1 MRYITSILPI
11 MPVAIL
17 ITAVVYACI
26 YMLLKKK
33 RPKPSKAG
41 MLAEFVL
48 LGWLVMFIYVT
59 QVMSFG
65 NGLGDRMN
73 LVPLRQFVIAFR
85 YGSNNAGGVWQFLLN
100 IIMFVPLGLLL
111 PVVFKKMRS
120 WRAVFAVSFALSL
133 ATELLQLISYRGTDI
148 DDVIANTL
156 GGLCGFALYVLIV
169 GLAHI
174 LCQRRQRSPE
184 NPKTKEA
191 HETQEGP
198 GNQEVHENLESLE
211 SSEAHENPN
220 GHESPENPKD
230 ITIPKYRS
238 KLITAVV
245 LLALV
250 TGSFVAL
257 KFCDGS
263 SKYGNL
269 YYGHLIPSEVEIK
282 ATLDDTQTK
291 RAVYKYKEQ
300 ISLSDLEAKLQALTG
315 FEGDWVEN
323 RSDETYYSLIDDG
336 KAIFINSYN
345 TWGVYYEYGETKETT
360 SPEID
365 KTLALQKAWSYLES
379 FGIKGTDVEY
389 APENTSEYGDDNY
402 YFDFTAISDASSEF
416 AKDDAKTDANDDT
429 NENAKTRAYGDVLL
443 ALGKDGRL
451 ISITDNRI
459 WCEYVEDVQCISM
472 SESIEV
478 AQDVGCG
485 DWQGKAVVESVEPS
499 YSFISETGYLIPTWM
514 IKGYLTSSSQTLQWR
529 PQIDAIK

>member
-41 MLAEFVL
+41 VLAEFVL

-156 GGLCGFALYVLIV
+156 GGLCGFALYLLIV
-169 GLAHI
+169 GLAH
-174 LCQRRQRSPE
+174 LLFQRRQKSPE
-184 NPKTKEA
+184 NPKTKES
-191 HETQEGP
+191 HESPENQEGP
-198 GNQEVHENLESLE
+198 GNHEVHENPESLE
-211 SSEAHENPN
+211 NPKTKEAH
-220 GHESPENPKD
+220 KD
-230 ITIPKYRS
+230 INVPKYRS

-245 LLALV
+245 LLAFV

-323 RSDETYYSLIDDG
+323 RSDETYYSLIDDN

-365 KTLALQKAWSYLES
+365 KSLALQKAWSYLEA
-379 FGIKGTDVEY
+379 FGIKDADVEY

-429 NENAKTRAYGDVLL
+429 NETAKTRAYGDVLL